1 MTIKENQIIKQIFTF
16 LAAVLLTASTY
27 AQVGIGTT
35 SPAGAL
41 DISSTTSG
49 LVMPRVANTSVVVN
63 PNGGAIENGTM
74 VYDLSANCV
83 VVFVNGAWTGCIQ
96 SAAKLTCQVSNGD
109 GAGGV
114 YIFLSHN
121 LGADTSL
128 DPHTPVKGL
137 NGDYYQWGKNA
148 PDADVDNLIG
158 STWGDQGVSTAN
170 GNWAPDAK
178 GPQDPC
184 PAGYRV
190 PSQTEWAAVNSNNTV
205 STTGPF
211 AGNTTEFGNALHY
224 GTEED
229 PKQLTLPAAGY
240 RSNTNGA
247 LYYRGTN
254 GVYWSSTVNGG
265 NACNL
270 YFLVVNV
277 YPALNFIRSYGFSVR
292 CIAE

>member
-1 MTIKENQIIKQIFTF
+1 MKQIFTF
-16 LAAVLLTASTY
+16 LAAVVLTATTY

-35 SPAGAL
+35 TPEGAL
-41 DISSTTSG
+41 DIMSTTSG

-63 PNGGAIENGTM
+63 PNGGAIVNGTM

-96 SAAKLTCQVSNGD
+96 FAAVPPPPTSQVSSD
-109 GAGGV
+109 GASGV
-114 YIFLSHN
+114 YTFLSHN

-158 STWGDQGVSTAN
+158 STWGDQGGTTDN
-170 GNWAPDAK
+170 GNWTPGAK

-184 PAGYRV
+184 PTGYRV
-190 PSQTEWAAVNSNNTV
+190 PSQTEWAAVHANNTV
-205 STTGPF
+205 SRTGLPWS
-211 AGNTTEFGNALHY
+211 AGATEFGNALHY

-229 PKQLTLPAAGY
+229 PKLLTLPAAGI
-240 RSNTNGA
+240 RNNTDGA
-247 LYYRGTN
+247 LLIRGIS
-254 GVYWSSTVNGG
+254 GYYWSSAESGSL
-265 NACNL
+265 AYDL
-270 YFLVVNV
+270 YFNSSNV
-277 YPALNFIRSYGFSVR
+277 YPADNNNRTYAFSVR